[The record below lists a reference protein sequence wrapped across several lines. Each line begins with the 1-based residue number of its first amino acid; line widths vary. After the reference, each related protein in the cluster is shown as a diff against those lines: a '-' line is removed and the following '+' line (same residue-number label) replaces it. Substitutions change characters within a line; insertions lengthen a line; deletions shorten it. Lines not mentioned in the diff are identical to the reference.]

1 MNRLTDRKRAAALK
15 AIIDR
20 MEAGGFEVAE
30 KVAEEW
36 AVDGEP
42 AERRAE

>member
-1 MNRLTDRKRAAALK
+1 MERLTDRARAAELK

-30 KVAEEW
+30 EW
-36 AVDGEP
+36 AVDAEP
-42 AERRAE
+42 AERRTE